1 VARVLAI
8 PSHLVSPLISKL
20 TPALLSLT
28 ILACGE
34 GPAGPPQF
42 PPVPVQ
48 VIEAEARVLPRTV
61 TAVGSL
67 ESPEMTTVASEIA
80 GTVEALTVPEGKEIA
95 PGVVLARLDAKTAAA
110 ALSVAR
116 ARLKNA
122 EDRLAR
128 LEPLRAQGVAS
139 QQAYDDAKSEAD
151 GAMGAYTEAATRLAK
166 HTIRAPFAGT
176 VGLKQANVG
185 QYVQAGAPIVEI
197 TPAHA
202 LELHFA
208 VPQRHVSELAVGQ
221 RVEGVV
227 GRCELRFEGVVT
239 AVDPRVDPRT
249 RMVGLRA
256 GVTKA
261 QGELVPGMAVRVRL
275 VVAELAGAIVLP
287 QEAIVRQGSKHIVY
301 VLNAKNEAE
310 QREVTLGEFFLDG
323 VHVAAGVA
331 AGDTVVVAGQQKL
344 RPGAPAAP
352 GPWAPVVNHNVEI
365 GRYGPA
371 DCETP

>member
-1 VARVLAI
+1 
-8 PSHLVSPLISKL
+8 
-20 TPALLSLT
+20 
-28 ILACGE
+28 
-34 GPAGPPQF
+34 
-42 PPVPVQ
+42 VQ
-48 VIEAEARVLPRTV
+48 VLKAEARVLPRTV

-67 ESPEMTTVASEIA
+67 ESPQMTTIASEIA
-80 GTVEALTVPEGKEIA
+80 GTVDALAVPEGKHVEA
-95 PGVVLARLDAKTAAA
+95 GVVLAQLDANTGRA
-110 ALSVAR
+110 ALSVAE

-122 EDRLAR
+122 TDRLAR
-128 LEPLRAQGVAS
+128 LEPLREQGVAS
-139 QQAYDDAKSEAD
+139 QQAYDDAKAEFDAAT
-151 GAMGAYTEAATRLAK
+151 GARTEAASRLAK

-176 VGLKQANVG
+176 AGLKQVNVG

-208 VPQRHVSELAVGQ
+208 VPQRHVAELAPGQ

-227 GRCELRFEGVVT
+227 GRCEQRFEAVVT

-301 VLNAKNEAE
+301 VLGAKNEAE
-310 QREVTLGEFFLDG
+310 QREVTLGEFFVDG
-323 VHVAAGVA
+323 VHVASGVA

-344 RPGAPAAP
+344 RPGAAAAP
-352 GPWAPVVNHNVEI
+352 APWAPVANPNVEI
-365 GRYGPA
+365 GRYAPA
-371 DCETP
+371 DCETR

>member
-1 VARVLAI
+1 MLA
-8 PSHLVSPLISKL
+8 L
-20 TPALLSLT
+20 ALLSLT
-28 ILACGE
+28 LFACGPDQ
-34 GPAGPPQF
+34 GGPPQF
-42 PPVPVQ
+42 PPAPVQ
-48 VIEAEARVLPRTV
+48 VLQAEARVLPRTV

-67 ESPEMTTVASEIA
+67 ESPQMTTVASEIA
-80 GTVEALTVPEGKEIA
+80 GTVEALTVPEGKQIA

-116 ARLKNA
+116 ARLTNA

-151 GAMGAYTEAATRLAK
+151 GATGAYTEAATRLEK

-176 VGLKQANVG
+176 VGLKQVNVG
-185 QYVQAGAPIVEI
+185 QYVQAGTPIVEI

-256 GVTKA
+256 GVTKTS
-261 QGELVPGMAVRVRL
+261 GELVPGMAVRVRL
-275 VVAELAGAIVLP
+275 VVAELPAAIVLP
-287 QEAIVRQGSKHIVY
+287 QEAIVRQGTKHVVY
-301 VLNAKNEAE
+301 TLDAKNVAE
-310 QREVTLGEFFLDG
+310 MNDVTLGEFFLDG
-323 VHVAAGVA
+323 VHVTSGITT
-331 AGDTVVVAGQQKL
+331 GQSVVVAGQQKL
-344 RPGAPAAP
+344 RPGGMATPS
-352 GPWAPVVNHNVEI
+352 PWQPTVNPNVNV

-371 DCETP
+371 DCDAR